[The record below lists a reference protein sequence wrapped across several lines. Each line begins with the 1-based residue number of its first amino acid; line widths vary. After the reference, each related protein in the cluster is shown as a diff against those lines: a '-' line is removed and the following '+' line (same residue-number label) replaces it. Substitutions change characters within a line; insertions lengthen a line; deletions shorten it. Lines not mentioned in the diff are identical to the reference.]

1 VRCPYDVQRILR
13 GLRWRSSADYAKQN
27 KGKQY
32 KFRTYRKSMNI
43 ANHKNNKISFCAKFN
58 VQKYTITLSK
68 MNITPDIL
76 KNARANLGYT
86 QSKVAELIGVT
97 TKAYSNYEAGK
108 MNPKFKVARELVKVL
123 KLDIEKL
130 DTTSSINTIN
140 STESTIAD
148 RAIIQVIYNN
158 LAKVMAE
165 TYKITLEEA
174 LKRLEDDTVLMQ
186 SILLKGQ

>member
-1 VRCPYDVQRILR
+1 
-13 GLRWRSSADYAKQN
+13 
-27 KGKQY
+27 
-32 KFRTYRKSMNI
+32 
-43 ANHKNNKISFCAKFN
+43 
-58 VQKYTITLSK
+58 